1 MKKLLL
7 SIFAFALGTVANAA
21 ETVLWEDAEGVE
33 VSWGSQNAT
42 VQDATVG
49 AMLKVGDEL
58 IVTVSGTTDAD
69 QWPQVLFKGVS
80 WDNACGGY
88 GLWDVS
94 EFPHEAVFTVTQ
106 DMIDVMQNGFWVSGA
121 GAVVT
126 KLVYREVEQ
135 EYDLTGAI
143 WIGNTTFPDTDSWG
157 INFSIEGNTFL
168 NAKAG
173 DYIQF
178 RFSEMTSAFFLQLFF
193 GGWDGIKINSGEYPD
208 EYVIDNEA
216 KTATIRIT
224 PEYYDALVAGGLVVQ
239 AGGCTVR
246 VVALVE
252 GEAIISDDP
261 QDEYVLWE
269 GEFGPIGWNEDPE
282 KGEVNVFAY
291 TFQPSEIA
299 TMTKGASLKFEFV
312 CATFE
317 DEGDNYWIAQFMGGW
332 WTHLPTPAASE
343 RAFTDDN
350 GNELLGFA
358 QNETSY
364 EFLVGPEDLSILRQQ
379 GSIKVVGHGL
389 VITALKLIPTPAEE
403 TEPTA
408 IQTVNETQAD
418 NAWYTLE
425 GVRVANPQKGIYIHN
440 GKKFV
445 VK

>member
-33 VSWGSQNAT
+33 VSWGQQNAT
-42 VQDATVG
+42 IQDASVG

-58 IVTVSGTTDAD
+58 IVTVSAKTDAD
-69 QWPQVLFKGVS
+69 QWPQVLFKGAS

-106 DMIDVMQNGFWVSGA
+106 DMINVMQNGFWVSGA

-157 INFSIEGNTFL
+157 INIGIEGNTFL

-178 RFSEMTSAFFLQLFF
+178 RFSEMTSAFFLQIFF
-193 GGWDGIKINSGEYPD
+193 GGWEGIRIHSDEYPNEFEID
-208 EYVIDNEA
+208 EEA
-216 KTATIRIT
+216 MTVTIRIT
-224 PEYYDALVAGGLVVQ
+224 NEYYEALLAGGLVVQ
-239 AGGCTVR
+239 AGGCTLR
-246 VVALVE
+246 VIALIE
-252 GEAIISDDP
+252 GEPLDP
-261 QDEYVLWE
+261 PVLEDEYLLWE
-269 GEFGPIGWNEDPE
+269 GEFGPIGWNEDP
-282 KGEVNVFAY
+282 GEGDVTVFAY
-291 TFQPSEIA
+291 SFQPSEIA
-299 TMTKGASLKFEFV
+299 IMKSGASLKFEFT
-312 CATFE
+312 CATFDNE
-317 DEGDNYWIAQFMGGW
+317 DDNYWIAQFMGGW
-332 WTHLPTPAASE
+332 WTHLPTPAADD
-343 RAFTDDN
+343 RAFTDDYDN
-350 GNELLGFA
+350 DLLGFA
-358 QNETSY
+358 ADETSY
-364 EFLVGPEDLSILRQQ
+364 EFEVGAEDFSILSRE
-379 GSIKVVGHGL
+379 GSIKVSGHGL
-389 VITALKLIPTPAEE
+389 IITALKLIPKPAE

-408 IQTVNETQAD
+408 IQTVTETQSD

-425 GVRVANPQKGIYIHN
+425 GVRVAAPQKGVYIHN